1 MMGDPVSPNKQ
12 AVAVVIVNWNGAA
25 FIERCLNTVLSQSH
39 LPAEVVVVDNGS
51 SDDSVDLIQ
60 SRFPSVRLVLRA
72 KNEGFAHGYNLAIAQ
87 THSPYVLILNTD
99 VFLDRDFLLHGLK
112 ALQMSPDIGS
122 VAAKI
127 YKADTDLVENV
138 GQFLQPWLKTAN
150 SRVRDTDEF
159 VFAGSGAA
167 LLCRRQMLDD
177 IAWQGEY
184 FDKSFFLYWEDA
196 DLAWRAQLRGW
207 RCIFSPQVTVHHLGS
222 GSQGG
227 KVSTLQKPA
236 FVQRHIWKNRYL
248 IVFQNMT
255 FREMLVLLPG
265 LVLNELVHWA
275 MILVR
280 APQRLP
286 VFVLAH
292 LDFLRLLPLA
302 IRKRRFI
309 QKRRRVSAWAA
320 LRFFRF

>member
-1 MMGDPVSPNKQ
+1 MPKTKH

-25 FIERCLNTVLSQSH
+25 FIERCLNAVLCQSH
-39 LPAEVVVVDNGS
+39 EPAEIVVLDNGS
-51 SDDSVDLIQ
+51 SDDSAVLIQ
-60 SRFPSVRLVLRA
+60 SQFPNIHLIKQM
-72 KNEGFAHGYNLAIAQ
+72 KNEGFARGYNLAIAE
-87 THSPYVLILNTD
+87 TRSPHVLILNTD

-112 ALQMSPDIGS
+112 ALHQAPDIGS

-127 YKADTDLVENV
+127 LKADTDIVENV
-138 GQFLQPWLKTAN
+138 GQFLQPWLKTVN
-150 SRVRDTDEF
+150 SRIADTEEF
-159 VFAGSGAA
+159 VFSGSGAA

-177 IAWQGEY
+177 IVWHDAY
-184 FDKSFFLYWEDA
+184 FDESFFLYWEDA

-207 RCIFSPQVTVHHLGS
+207 RCIFSPDAKAFHLGS

-227 KVSTLQKPA
+227 QVSTLQKPA

-248 IVFQNMT
+248 IVFQNMS

-265 LVLNELVHWA
+265 LVLNELIHWL
-275 MILVR
+275 MILVYI
-280 APQRLP
+280 PKRLP
-286 VFVLAH
+286 IFVWAH
-292 LDFLRLLPLA
+292 FDFVRLLPVV

-309 QKRRRVSAWAA
+309 QKRRRVGAWAA

>member
-1 MMGDPVSPNKQ
+1 MLAKQ
-12 AVAVVIVNWNGAA
+12 KHAVAVVVVNWNGAA
-25 FIERCLNTVLSQSH
+25 FIERCLNTVFSQSH
-39 LPAEVVVVDNGS
+39 LPAEVVVLDNGS
-51 SDDSVDLIQ
+51 SDNSVDLIQ
-60 SRFPSVRLVLRA
+60 SRFPSVRLVLRS

-87 THSPYVLILNTD
+87 TQSPNVLILNTD
-99 VFLDRDFLLHGLK
+99 VFLDQDFLLHGLK
-112 ALQMSPDIGS
+112 ALQISPDIGS
-122 VAAKI
+122 VAAKV
-127 YKADTDLVENV
+127 YKADTDIVENV
-138 GQFLQPWLKTAN
+138 GQFLQPWLKTVN
-150 SRVRDTDEF
+150 SRVSDNEAF
-159 VFAGSGAA
+159 VFSGSGAA

-177 IAWQGEY
+177 IAWQGAY
-184 FDKSFFLYWEDA
+184 FDESFFLYWEDA

-207 RCIFSPQVTVHHLGS
+207 RCLFAPQVIAHHLGS
-222 GSQGG
+222 ASQGG

-255 FREMLVLLPG
+255 FREMFVLLPG
-265 LVLNELVHWA
+265 LVLNEVVHWA

-280 APQRLP
+280 VPQRLP

-309 QKRRRVSAWAA
+309 QKRRRVGAWAA